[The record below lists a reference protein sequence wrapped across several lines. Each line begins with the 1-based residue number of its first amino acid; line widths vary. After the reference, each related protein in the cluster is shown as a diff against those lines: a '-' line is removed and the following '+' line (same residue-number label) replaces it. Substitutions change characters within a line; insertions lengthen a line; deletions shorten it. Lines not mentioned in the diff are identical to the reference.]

1 MFNTIMKLIGTFL
14 FSLVVV
20 IAVRIGYH
28 HARKWFIERSIKR
41 INTRTK
47 ENHSELNQL
56 EFVFDWITTVI
67 LSEIVQF
74 SSDEAL
80 KACNRPDFDLNEG
93 EYTALV
99 LNMFDSI
106 SRKFVKQIKEFYLNE
121 YDRLTDNSK
130 VYTIFLNDFLPTLD
144 ETIRKT
150 YTEQFRLLMDYRKNP
165 IIGFDLYARPNDVVD
180 KKTYNALCH
189 LIVFRMSN
197 LNVMSDKE

>member
-14 FSLVVV
+14 FSLGVV
-20 IAVRIGYH
+20 IVVRIGYH
-28 HARKWFIERSIKR
+28 NVRKWLIERSIKR

-74 SSDEAL
+74 SSDETL

-106 SRKFVKQIKEFYLNE
+106 SRKFVKQIK
-121 YDRLTDNSK
+121 
-130 VYTIFLNDFLPTLD
+130 
-144 ETIRKT
+144 
-150 YTEQFRLLMDYRKNP
+150 
-165 IIGFDLYARPNDVVD
+165 
-180 KKTYNALCH
+180 
-189 LIVFRMSN
+189 
-197 LNVMSDKE
+197 